1 MARGRKS
8 SLRVVLSPDE
18 RQTLERWQRS
28 TTMAA
33 GLARRGKILLLLAAG
48 YSQSAVAQVVGVQR
62 TVVRKWA
69 KRFLTQRL
77 DGLADAPG
85 RGAKG
90 RFPPRGGAPRGASGL
105 RATGYAEP

>member
-8 SLRVVLSPDE
+8 SLRIVLSPDE

-28 TTMAA
+28 TTIAA

-48 YSQSAVAQVVGVQR
+48 SSQSDVAQMVGVQR

-90 RFPPRGGAPRGASGL
+90 SFPPRGGDPCGASSL
-105 RATGYAEP
+105 